1 MTAQE
6 ALSKIKDLFADSQ
19 AANELAAPSATPTE
33 ASKEYALKDGSK
45 VLIDKLEVG
54 GKVQISDASG
64 NAVDAPAGD
73 YVMADDSV
81 VSVDETSTIVSITPA
96 QEMPAPDQPADVPQ
110 VSMIEQKIINLQSEL
125 EALKS
130 EIKSQLQS
138 DMSNHIQTMQSQFE
152 KQQTM
157 INGLKDVLVGL
168 INLPSEKATTASANS
183 FNKHVESKQD
193 KIARYLEFVKT
204 IK

>member
-6 ALSKIKDLFADSQ
+6 ALSKIKELFADPQ
-19 AANELAAPSATPTE
+19 AVNDMAAPSATPTE
-33 ASKEYALKDGSK
+33 SVKEYALKDGSK

-54 GKVQISDASG
+54 GKVQITDASG

-73 YVMADDSV
+73 YVMADDTV
-81 VSVDETSTIVSITPA
+81 VSVDETSTIVSVTPPA
-96 QEMPAPDQPADVPQ
+96 AAAPEMPPAEAPTG
-110 VSMIEQKIINLQSEL
+110 MIEQKITNLQAEL
-125 EALKS
+125 ETLKNELKQQMVS
-130 EIKSQLQS
+130 GF
-138 DMSNHIQTMQSQFE
+138 T
-152 KQQTM
+152 KQQTELEVKFENQQKM

-168 INLPSEKATTASANS
+168 INLPSEKPTTVSQNS

-193 KIARYLEFVKT
+193 KIARYLEFVKN